1 MKKSERG
8 LLTDIR
14 VIVLLLCVFAA
25 LFAIYVYPPPPVTA
39 KVNADIDESAVSSFL
54 KKELGAEVNYEG
66 EGIYEI
72 RPGVSEERLSEAL
85 KGINGS
91 IAEKA
96 NEEPFF
102 YGAGLNGNLRFGL
115 DLVGGTQLELKLE
128 GILVRIDA
136 PASVNA
142 STVREFLEKELD
154 TEVTPYKTDKEGT
167 YEYEIR
173 KRVTKEQLSEVLKGI
188 NGTIAKKPTGE
199 DFFEEAVTQ
208 GTIDETRQIIDT
220 KINMLGLASTTIRTV
235 GNNLMII
242 DFAGI
247 DIRTAKDIV
256 GNPGKFEI
264 RMQTEGVGGD
274 VRKGQRLEEID
285 NITAHVMYGS
295 EGIERVETVPKSQT
309 QSWRGEVIEEWGAP
323 FSLTEEGATALR
335 DSAIEH
341 GAINNPADHQLA
353 MLLDD
358 EVVYSA
364 PIADDACKR
373 LEEELIYSWTA
384 NTGTGDEGKSDARE
398 LIIHLKAGALPV
410 NVKVIGSGEVP
421 AYLGAKF
428 KEGAI
433 IAGLFALISVT
444 LVVFLRYREKKI
456 VLPMFFALLSE
467 VILIL
472 GFATVFNWQLDLP
485 SIAGIIAVIGTGVDQ
500 LVIIT
505 DEVLSGGRSS
515 TRMYRKRISFAF
527 GIIFVSAATTIVA
540 MSALA
545 YATYQALTALTGFA
559 LVIIVGLLFGILITR
574 PAYARIIET
583 IL

>member
-1 MKKSERG
+1 MKKSKRG
-8 LLTDIR
+8 LLADIR
-14 VIVLLLCVFAA
+14 VIVLLLCIFAA

-39 KVNADIDESAVSSFL
+39 KINADIDASAVCSFL
-54 KKELGAEVNYEG
+54 KKELGAEVNYAG

-72 RPGVSEERLSEAL
+72 RPGVSEGRLSEAL
-85 KGINGS
+85 KKIDGS

-96 NEEPFF
+96 NGEPFF
-102 YGAGLNGNLRFGL
+102 SGAGLNGNLRFGL

-128 GILVRIDA
+128 GTLVRIDA
-136 PASVNA
+136 PTSVNA
-142 STVREFLEKELD
+142 SAVREFLEKELD
-154 TEVTPYKTDKEGT
+154 TEVSYYETDKEGT

-173 KRVTKEQLSEVLKGI
+173 KSVTKEQLSEVLKGI
-188 NGTIAKKPTGE
+188 NCTIAKKPTGE
-199 DFFEEAVTQ
+199 DFFEEAITQ
-208 GTIDETRQIIDT
+208 GTRDETRQIIET
-220 KINMLGLASTTIRTV
+220 KINMLGLASTTTRTV

-256 GNPGKFEI
+256 GKPGKFEI

-274 VRKGQRLEEID
+274 VKKGQRLEEID
-285 NITAHVMYGS
+285 NITAHVVYGS
-295 EGIERVETVPKSQT
+295 DGIERVGTMPTSQT
-309 QSWRGEVIEEWGAP
+309 KSWRGEVTEEWGAP
-323 FSLTEEGATALR
+323 FSLTAEGATALR
-335 DSAIEH
+335 DSAVEH
-341 GAINNPADHQLA
+341 GAINNPEDHQLA

-364 PIADDACKR
+364 PIADEACKR
-373 LEEELIYSWTA
+373 LREELIYSWTA
-384 NTGTGDEGKSDARE
+384 NTGTGDEGRSEARE

-410 NVKVIGSGEVP
+410 NVDVIGSGEVP

-428 KEGAI
+428 KQGAI
-433 IAGLFALISVT
+433 IAGLLALICVT

-472 GFATVFNWQLDLP
+472 GFATVINWKLDLP

-515 TRMYRKRISFAF
+515 SKMYRKRISFAF
-527 GIIFVSAATTIVA
+527 GIIFVSAATTIMA
-540 MSALA
+540 MLALA
-545 YATYQALTALTGFA
+545 FMALGTLRGFA
-559 LVIIVGLLFGILITR
+559 IVTIFGLLFGIFITR

-583 IL
+583 IV